1 MSLGIPC
8 EVEIG
13 IPAPS
18 IVYILGV
25 VRYGFH
31 EWDASS
37 SYGSHPDVLYSGFGE
52 VDIIILGHELSSCCT
67 S

>member
-8 EVEIG
+8 EDEIG

-18 IVYILGV
+18 IVYVLGV

-31 EWDASS
+31 EWEASS
-37 SYGSHPDVLYSGFGE
+37 S
-52 VDIIILGHELSSCCT
+52 
-67 S
+67 